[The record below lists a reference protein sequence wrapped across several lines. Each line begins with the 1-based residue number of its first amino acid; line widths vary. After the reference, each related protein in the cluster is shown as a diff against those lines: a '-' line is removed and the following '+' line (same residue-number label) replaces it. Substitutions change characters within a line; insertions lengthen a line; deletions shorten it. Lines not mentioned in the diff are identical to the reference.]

1 MKDFSLKSY
10 LTSNLNLSDD
20 EIFSIQKKCQIRE
33 YQKGEFLIQ
42 NNEFCSHTFFVEDG
56 LLRQY
61 YFDIN
66 GKEHILQFFP
76 ENWFVT
82 EYETVYFNEPSK
94 YFIQTLEPSKIAFI
108 DDNFLKKLEDL
119 FPVFKDLNKQLLYNQ
134 IRVLQNRLTM
144 LMSQSAE
151 DRYLQFVE
159 TYPDILLRVPQ
170 TMVASYLS
178 ITPESL
184 SRIRR
189 DLALRNSKK

>member
-61 YFDIN
+61 YFDKN

-108 DDNFLKKLEDL
+108 DDTFLKKLEDL

>member
-1 MKDFSLKSY
+1 MKDFSLKTY
-10 LTSNLNLSDD
+10 LTSNLNLKEE
-20 EIFSIQKKCQIRE
+20 EIFSIQNNCQIRE

-42 NNEFCSHTFFVEDG
+42 NNDFCNHTFFVEDG

-61 YFDIN
+61 YFDKN

-82 EYETVYFNEPSK
+82 EYETVYFKEPSK

-108 DDNFLKKLEDL
+108 DDTFLKKLEDQY
-119 FPVFKDLNKQLLYNQ
+119 PVFKDLSKQLLYNQ
-134 IRVLQNRLTM
+134 IGVLQNRLTM
-144 LMSQSAE
+144 LMSHSAE